1 MKIST
6 KGRYALKIMLNLAK
20 KYKDDS
26 FVSLKEIADEE
37 NISLKYLEKIMP
49 NLSKK
54 GFFISLR
61 GSVGGYKLAHEPHEY
76 KIGDILRAAEGDM
89 SPVSCVSDGFTCP
102 VKKKCKTFYLW
113 RDLNNVI
120 NDFLDSKTLDEYME
134 D

>member
-1 MKIST
+1 MFVDEINVKLIAGNGGDGCTSFH
-6 KGRYALKIMLNLAK
+6 REK
-20 KYKDDS
+20 K
-26 FVSLKEIADEE
+26 
-37 NISLKYLEKIMP
+37 MP